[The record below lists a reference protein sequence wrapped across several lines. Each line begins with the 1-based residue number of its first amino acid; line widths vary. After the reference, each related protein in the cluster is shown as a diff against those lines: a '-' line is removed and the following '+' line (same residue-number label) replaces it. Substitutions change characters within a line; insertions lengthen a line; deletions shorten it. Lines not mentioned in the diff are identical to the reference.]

1 MCYAYSKCYAY
12 TKRLRIQYVWWGL
25 CFCVCGAVQPG
36 LEDQYRTDLV
46 CIALDAA
53 VALLHATVYHC
64 TVCNGRCESLVLQLH
79 GNLRKRLLQ
88 ILEESIHIFQ
98 VFARGVVQ
106 ILGISHDKEPNGLC
120 PGIVFQII
128 NYLCT
133 WHEVKGRGKDSE
145 RIALGNPRTFSS
157 VIYAND
163 SLHLTGAKLSEFM
176 LKTLSEKYH
185 LDFRKLLYIL
195 IGFVAAFILSF
206 LIICI
211 TPIKKLIPGY
221 PTEQA
226 RREMVQNRIMLDSL
240 KQEILQWQK
249 QMQDIQLIT
258 SGRIP
263 QQEKQNE
270 NPQDGK

>member
-1 MCYAYSKCYAY
+1 
-12 TKRLRIQYVWWGL
+12 
-25 CFCVCGAVQPG
+25 
-36 LEDQYRTDLV
+36 
-46 CIALDAA
+46 
-53 VALLHATVYHC
+53 
-64 TVCNGRCESLVLQLH
+64 
-79 GNLRKRLLQ
+79 
-88 ILEESIHIFQ
+88 
-98 VFARGVVQ
+98 
-106 ILGISHDKEPNGLC
+106 
-120 PGIVFQII
+120 
-128 NYLCT
+128 
-133 WHEVKGRGKDSE
+133 
-145 RIALGNPRTFSS
+145 
-157 VIYAND
+157 
-163 SLHLTGAKLSEFM
+163 M

-185 LDFRKLLYIL
+185 LDLRKLLYVL
-195 IGFVAAFILSF
+195 IGFAAAFILSF

-270 NPQDGK
+270 NPQEGK